1 MRFNYRLLINM
12 MLASTVWC
20 STMLTYPAYGASW
33 FKVRWVVDGDTI
45 ILNDGRRVRYIGID
59 APETGYK
66 ERKAEPFANEAR
78 AYNVKLVARKQV
90 RLEFDIDRKDD
101 YGRLLAYVFIKNET
115 FVNRAIIK
123 KGLAYCYPFFP
134 NLKYA
139 DLLIQAQRKA
149 MQAEMKIW
157 KAWKALPPQPMIG
170 HQRSMRFY
178 PSACL
183 RKPKKRAH
191 LTVLFPS
198 AWDAFREGFAP
209 YRHCLKYILPP

>member
-123 KGLAYCYPFFP
+123 
-134 NLKYA
+134 
-139 DLLIQAQRKA
+139 AQRKA